1 MTKNSTTRRKAIL
14 SLSMSTAGILVGGCP
29 SQQPPNTNTP
39 PEPPTPDLPPP
50 VEECE
55 ETGAQTAG
63 PFYPGEPEAMKDISG
78 DRVGVPLR
86 IEFRV
91 VDVTDGC
98 TDIANAEV
106 DLWHADANG
115 DYSGYEDF
123 QTEGEDW
130 LRGQQVTD
138 EHGFARFT
146 SIFPGSYPGRSVHVH
161 VKVRA
166 EGYDELT
173 TQVYFPDDL
182 VASILNKSG
191 YNGAGHTLLVNDNF
205 FSSETLSEVADGE
218 DGGIFAEIVLGLA

>member
-1 MTKNSTTRRKAIL
+1 MTKKSTTRRSAIL
-14 SLSMSTAGILVGGCP
+14 SISMTTAGVLVGGCTQQRPP
-29 SQQPPNTNTP
+29 STNPPS
-39 PEPPTPDLPPP
+39 EPPTPDLHPP
-50 VEECE
+50 VEECV

-63 PFYPGEPEAMKDISG
+63 PFYPGEPETMKDISG
-78 DRVGVPLR
+78 DRTGVPLQ

-91 VDVTDGC
+91 VDVDQDC
-98 TDIANAEV
+98 ADVANAEV

-130 LRGQQVTD
+130 LRGQQLTD
-138 EHGFARFT
+138 EHGTARFR

-166 EGYDELT
+166 EGFDELT

-182 VASILNKSG
+182 VASILSKSN
-191 YNGAGHTLLVNDNF
+191 YNGAAHTLLEDDNF
-205 FSSETLSEVADGE
+205 FSSETLSQVSDGE
-218 DGGIFAEIVLGLA
+218 NGGVFAEIVLGLA